1 MQEMYKT
8 TAPARGHAGFMQ
20 ENATTTIDAP
30 TSTTVRFDTKVVVVL
45 SDDLLPW
52 QELNVTAFLM
62 SAIATSA
69 PGLTGE
75 PYQDRDGNGYLPML
89 RQPVLVLTAGQ
100 ELLAAARER
109 ALAREIPLALYTR
122 DLFSTGHDDA
132 NRAAVAAVAAQ
143 DLDLVGIALRGP
155 KNVVDRIV
163 KGARMHP

>member
-1 MQEMYKT
+1 MLGYMQ
-8 TAPARGHAGFMQ
+8 Q
-20 ENATTTIDAP
+20 NATTIIDAP
-30 TSTTVRFDTKVVVVL
+30 SSTTVRFDTKVVVVL
-45 SDDLLPW
+45 SDNLLPW

-109 ALAREIPLALYTR
+109 ALAREIPIALYTR
-122 DLFSTGHDDA
+122 DLFSTGHDEA

-163 KGARMHP
+163 KGARMHS

>member
-1 MQEMYKT
+1 ML
-8 TAPARGHAGFMQ
+8 GFMQ
-20 ENATTTIDAP
+20 ENATTTLDAP
-30 TSTTVRFDTKVVVVL
+30 SSATVRFDTKVVVVL
-45 SDDLLPW
+45 SDNLLPW

-75 PYQDRDGNGYLPML
+75 PYQDRDGNDYLPML

-109 ALAREIPLALYTR
+109 ALAREIPIALYTR
-122 DLFSTGHDDA
+122 ELFSTGHDEA

-163 KGARMHP
+163 KGARMHS

>member
-1 MQEMYKT
+1 
-8 TAPARGHAGFMQ
+8 MQ

>member
-1 MQEMYKT
+1 ML
-8 TAPARGHAGFMQ
+8 GFMQ

-30 TSTTVRFDTKVVVVL
+30 SSATVRFDTKVVVVL
-45 SDDLLPW
+45 SDNLLPW

-75 PYQDRDGNGYLPML
+75 PYRDRDGNDYLPML

-109 ALAREIPLALYTR
+109 ALAREVPVALYTR
-122 DLFSTGHDDA
+122 DLFSTGHDEA
-132 NRAAVAAVAAQ
+132 NRAAVAAVAAE

-163 KGARMHP
+163 KGARMHT